1 MAEIHGISENLA
13 GVRLNRARAKLIEQT
28 KGMYR

>member
-13 GVRLNRARAKLIEQT
+13 GVRFNRARATLIEQM
-28 KGMYR
+28 KDIYR